1 MITPTRG
8 FVTCATNK
16 YHRLVVN
23 LRESL
28 QWFSKYPLHVIYFE
42 SMPDSAGETDILD
55 TTPVSLEWFVKMR
68 LKTVA
73 AMQSPFEQTI
83 FVDAD
88 TVATPR
94 VDDLFALFGQFDG
107 RYPLMQKHHT
117 FLHDTVPFI
126 KHWGWETRFPFPQG
140 ASYMYEWPKS
150 KVFFEEVTE
159 LYRKSDDEGIEVPSA
174 DEGAMQA
181 ISCKYAVKHIA
192 KIYSPCIWNIPD
204 LQEGR
209 MEKFV
214 GSYNLFNGCKMTRED
229 GLDDWTKM
237 RDVIKDKLPPSPEP
251 IIERVRVLLV

>member
-1 MITPTRG
+1 MTRG
-8 FVTCATNK
+8 FVTCATNN
-16 YHRLVVN
+16 YHKLVVN

-28 QWFSKYPLHVIYFE
+28 QWFSKYPLRVFYFE
-42 SMPDSAGETDILD
+42 SYPDTADKGDQFIEMAV
-55 TTPVSLEWFVKMR
+55 PEGWFERMR

-73 AMQSPFEQTI
+73 AMYTPFEQTI

-94 VDDLFALFGQFDG
+94 VDDLFKMFGNFDG

-117 FLHDTVPFI
+117 FLHETTPFI

-150 KVFFEEVTE
+150 KVFFEEVTD
-159 LYRKSDDEGIEVPSA
+159 LYRQADEDGIEVPSA
-174 DEGAMQA
+174 DEGAMMA
-181 ISCKYAVKHIA
+181 ISCKHAVKHISQ
-192 KIYSPCIWNIPD
+192 IYSPCIWNIPAIMD
-204 LQEGR
+204 GIKDSFPYTYQ
-209 MEKFV
+209 
-214 GSYNLFNGCKMTRED
+214 LFNGCKMTRED

-237 RDVIKDKLPPSPEP
+237 RDIIKDKLPPSPEP